1 MRRKLVE
8 VRKGTVLDNLCCY
21 YKHHRLGVLNNIY
34 LFFTVL
40 ETRESKIR
48 VLASSVLGEGFL
60 PGL

>member
-21 YKHHRLGVLNNIY
+21 YKHHRLGVLKNIS
-34 LFFTVL
+34 LVFTVL
-40 ETRESKIR
+40 ETRESKLR